1 MYCMYM
7 CTYIERLKLMSDLV
21 SLLKIG
27 PTIDNNLTYMYFDDD
42 MIQYLTIMGYTTD
55 MYLKY

>member
-7 CTYIERLKLMSDLV
+7 CTYIVMSDLV

-27 PTIDNNLTYMYFDDD
+27 PTIDNNLMYMYFDDD